1 MAYNPKGVAEAKN
14 KVGVRRQAIE
24 KALQLAVVAWL
35 DGKPGDL
42 CMGDLYQEF
51 FKGHASEG
59 KS

>member
-1 MAYNPKGVAEAKN
+1 MAYNPKGVAKAKN
-14 KVGVRRQAIE
+14 EVGIRRQAIE

-51 FKGHASEG
+51 FKGQT
-59 KS
+59 K